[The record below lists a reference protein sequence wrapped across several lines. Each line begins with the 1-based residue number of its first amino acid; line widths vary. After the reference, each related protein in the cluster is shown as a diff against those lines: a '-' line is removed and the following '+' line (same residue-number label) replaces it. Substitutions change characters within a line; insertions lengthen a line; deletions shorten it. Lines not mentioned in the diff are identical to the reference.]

1 MINVIFDFDG
11 VILNSHKIKTKAFYD
26 IFKPY
31 GKNIALKAK
40 KFHTANIGK
49 SRYFKFKYILEKIIN
64 SKTTKKE
71 IQLLDKKFD
80 LFVDRKLKK
89 LSPSKYLIRFL
100 KNSKNSKKIYIS
112 TGTPHNKII
121 KILKNKKLLKY
132 FNKVYGGIHSKI
144 NHIKKIKKNNG
155 KCVFIGDSHDDFKA
169 AKVTNIKFI
178 MKINSENFYFRKKT
192 KVNTINSF
200 KFLEKKLNY

>member
-11 VILNSHKIKTKAFYD
+11 VILNSHKIKTQAFYN

-49 SRYFKFKYILEKIIN
+49 SRYFKFKYILEKIVN

-112 TGTPHNKII
+112 TGTPQNKII
-121 KILKNKKLLKY
+121 KILKSKNLLKY
-132 FNKVYGGIHSKI
+132 FNKVYGAPHSKI
-144 NHIKKIKKNNG
+144 NHIKRIKKNNG
-155 KCVFIGDSHDDFKA
+155 KCVFIGDSYEDFNA
-169 AKVTNIKFI
+169 AKFSNVKFI
-178 MKINSENFYFRKKT
+178 MKINSENFHFRKKN
-192 KVNTINSF
+192 KLNTINSF
-200 KFLEKKLNY
+200 KFLEKKLYN